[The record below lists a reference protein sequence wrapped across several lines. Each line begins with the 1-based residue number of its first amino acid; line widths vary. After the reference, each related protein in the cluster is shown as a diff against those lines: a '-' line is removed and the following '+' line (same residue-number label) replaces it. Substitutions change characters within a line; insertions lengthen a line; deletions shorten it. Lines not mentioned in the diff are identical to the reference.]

1 MCYTCVTFSY
11 IGVMLMKKILTLCVL
26 LFLALAIS
34 CGNSVKKGEML
45 IYFSEN
51 GKKIAIEPVRIQ
63 TEIKARSAKD
73 LSEDQQWAILAA
85 FFSAVNQSKSHLG
98 DNYTLVNDAVY
109 SDEACTKSLS
119 EDEFAALLIDKG
131 VIAYFNCEKKE
142 N

>member
-1 MCYTCVTFSY
+1 
-11 IGVMLMKKILTLCVL
+11 MLMKKILTLCVL
-26 LFLALAIS
+26 LFSALAIS

-63 TEIKARSAKD
+63 TEIKARSAED
-73 LSEDQQWAILAA
+73 LSSAEKGAILQT
-85 FFSAVNQSKSHLG
+85 FFSAALQGQARLG
-98 DNYTLVNDAVY
+98 ENYILIDGKPY
-109 SDEACTKSLS
+109 LDEACTKSLS

-131 VIAYFNCEKKE
+131 VTAYFNCEKKE